1 MMRNSVMNQGEAPKN
16 GLPGSAPT
24 PLDYVPRQ
32 RRVGWFSR
40 LLGSMSRPMPAAAYF
55 LVMMGI
61 SVGTLIV
68 AIAIRLIVVALK

>member
-1 MMRNSVMNQGEAPKN
+1 MMTRSDMSQGDAPKN
-16 GLPGSAPT
+16 DSPGASPP
-24 PLDYVPRQ
+24 PLDYAPRV
-32 RRVGWFSR
+32 RKVGWFSR
-40 LLGSMSRPMPAAAYF
+40 LLVSMSRPMPTTAYF